1 MIYHLVGYFSTTA
14 RLKDKATPLQTALA
28 GVPSMETL
36 QILEKLTYNCVV
48 MPKEIKYRRIKLS
61 NPKIKA
67 AVANV
72 PAALQ
77 ALQLMGWGA
86 VPNDADGDI
95 LVLPEMQSVTMAQV
109 RDIQDA
115 QREVTKREREL
126 QRQAISAAAGLPG
139 NKEQVAAKIEM
150 QKDNEQLVENA

>member
-77 ALQLMGWGA
+77 ALQLMGWEA

-95 LVLPEMQSVTMAQV
+95 LVLPEKQSVTMAQV

>member
-77 ALQLMGWGA
+77 ALQLMGWEA

-95 LVLPEMQSVTMAQV
+95 LVLPEKQSVTMAQV

-139 NKEQVAAKIEM
+139 NKEQVATKIEM